1 MIYNYSCLHTYIHT
15 YIYNSGQPI
24 PKDPW
29 QSVEDAA
36 RELWEEIELELLN
49 GQKLQGKMGF
59 NLLSLFG
66 DWVLVNILFM
76 WYNYKY
82 YHMIQL

>member
-1 MIYNYSCLHTYIHT
+1 MIYNYSCLHTC
-15 YIYNSGQPI
+15 IYNSGQPV

-29 QSVEDAA
+29 QSIEDAA

-59 NLLSLFG
+59 NTFSLFG
-66 DWVLVNILFM
+66 DWFLVNKFI
-76 WYNYKY
+76 
-82 YHMIQL
+82 